1 MHHERDIPTERY
13 AGQVPSPFAVYRPA
27 GVGAFGSEAIA
38 TNLLG
43 TLVGIAFFA
52 AGPNVAVG
60 GPVTQVQENTPGR
73 AIPFRRSTTF
83 RIAQLQTTA
92 QTMTAGTQQ
101 VDVVIEGSGYVYG
114 IDLHIFQTTA
124 GNSAATAF
132 FEDAPWSAVDT
143 LVFRDVNGEL
153 VNLTGYHQ
161 RLLNLYAG
169 YTKFNEAPVRNE
181 TPNTQDT
188 ANIFNQVSGAGAA
201 GGSYRFHLWVPV
213 GLNKRDLRGILGN
226 QDRAQKYSLRTDI
239 ASGTGAATGPL
250 YVTAPT
256 TLGTHN
262 IERYYYN
269 YAVPARANASG
280 AAQAQFPDDF
290 GILHYSTQS
299 INPSVPVGG
308 ATVNHFLARLGNTIR
323 VLVLELKSN
332 GTRQTAETNAPT
344 RIQLNIGDT
353 PLFVETPA
361 TRRAEMFKRYGFDA
375 PNGVYVYD
383 FITDIIGIAG
393 DELGVDYLYTNG
405 LVNAQFQITYP
416 SGFGST
422 NNTMTVLTDDL
433 VIPPTVDIYA

>member
-1 MHHERDIPTERY
+1 LRRYLDIPTERY
-13 AGQVPSPFAVYRPA
+13 YGSVPSPYAVYRPA
-27 GVGAFGSEAIA
+27 GVGAFSSEPIEAMALA
-38 TNLLG
+38 TMIGIGFAG
-43 TLVGIAFFA
+43 T
-52 AGPNVAVG
+52 PNVAVG
-60 GPVTQVQENTPGR
+60 GPITQVQENTPGR
-73 AIPFRRSTTF
+73 AIPFRRATTF
-83 RIAQLQTTA
+83 RIAQLQSSA
-92 QTMTAGTQQ
+92 AVMTAGAQQ

-124 GNSAATAF
+124 GNALNTVF
-132 FEDAPWSAVDT
+132 FEDGPWSAVDT

-153 VNLTGYHQ
+153 VNLTGYNA

-169 YTKFNEAPVRNE
+169 YTKFVDAPTRAGGVA
-181 TPNTQDT
+181 PSADT
-188 ANIFNQVSGAGAA
+188 ANIFNTVSGAGAT

-213 GLNKRDLRGILGN
+213 GINKRDLRGILGN
-226 QDRAQKYSLRTDI
+226 QDKAQKYSLRSDI
-239 ASGTGAATGPL
+239 ASGAGAATGPL

-280 AAQAQFPDDF
+280 AAQAQMPDDF
-290 GILHYSTQS
+290 GIMHYSTQG
-299 INPSVPVGG
+299 INPTPPIGG
-308 ATVNHFLARLGNTIR
+308 ATVPHFLSRLGNTIR
-323 VLVLELKSN
+323 VLVLVLRSN
-332 GTRQTAETNAPT
+332 TLRATAETNAPT

-361 TRRAEMFKRYGFDA
+361 TRREEMWKRYGFDA
-375 PNGVYVYD
+375 PEGVYVYD

-416 SGFGST
+416 AGFGST
-422 NNTMTVLTDDL
+422 ANTLTVLTDDL

>member
-1 MHHERDIPTERY
+1 M
-13 AGQVPSPFAVYRPA
+13 AGQA
-27 GVGAFGSEAIA
+27 
-38 TNLLG
+38 
-43 TLVGIAFFA
+43 
-52 AGPNVAVG
+52 NVAVG
-60 GPVTQVQENTPGR
+60 GPVTQVQENNPGR
-73 AIPFRRSTTF
+73 SIPFRRSTTF
-83 RIAQLQTTA
+83 RIAQLQSTA
-92 QTMTAGTQQ
+92 QLMTAGTQQ

-114 IDLHIFQTTA
+114 LDLHIFATTA
-124 GNSAATAF
+124 GNALATAF
-132 FEDAPWSAVDT
+132 FEDGPWSAVDT

-153 VNLTGYHQ
+153 VNLTGYHA

-169 YTKFNEAPVRNE
+169 YTKFKDAPVRAE
-181 TPNTQDT
+181 ATPSLDT
-188 ANIFNQVSGAGAA
+188 ANIFNAVTGAGAT

-213 GLNKRDLRGILGN
+213 GLNKRDLRGVLGN
-226 QDRAQKYSLRTDI
+226 QDRAQKYSLRSDI

-250 YVTAPT
+250 YTVAPT
-256 TLGTHN
+256 TLPTHN

-280 AAQAQFPDDF
+280 AAQSQFPDDF

-299 INPSVPVGG
+299 INPSAPQGG

-332 GTRQTAETNAPT
+332 STRALAEASAPT

-361 TRRAEMFKRYGFDA
+361 TRRMEMWKRYGFDA
-375 PNGVYVYD
+375 PSGVYVYD
-383 FITDIIGIAG
+383 FMTDIIGIAG

-416 SGFGST
+416 VGFGAAA
-422 NNTMTVLTDDL
+422 NTMTVLTDDL

>member
-1 MHHERDIPTERY
+1 MAST
-13 AGQVPSPFAVYRPA
+13 
-27 GVGAFGSEAIA
+27 
-38 TNLLG
+38 
-43 TLVGIAFFA
+43 
-52 AGPNVAVG
+52 PNVAVG
-60 GPVTQVQENTPGR
+60 GPITQVQENSPGR
-73 AIPFRRSTTF
+73 SIPFRRSTTF
-83 RIAQLQTTA
+83 RISQLQTTA
-92 QTMTAGTQQ
+92 QLMTAGSQQ

-114 IDLHIFQTTA
+114 LDLHIFATTA
-124 GNSAATAF
+124 GNAANTAF
-132 FEDAPWSAVDT
+132 FEDGPWSAVDT

-153 VNLTGYHQ
+153 VNLTGYHT

-169 YTKFNEAPVRNE
+169 YVKFKEAPVRQE
-181 TPNTQDT
+181 TNPTVDT
-188 ANIFNQVSGAGAA
+188 ANIFNTVTGGGAT
-201 GGSYRFHLWVPV
+201 GGSYRFHLWVPI

-226 QDRAQKYSLRTDI
+226 QDRAQKYSLRSDI

-256 TLGTHN
+256 TLPTHN

-280 AAQAQFPDDF
+280 AGQAQFPDDF

-299 INPSVPVGG
+299 ISPSAPQGG
-308 ATVNHFLARLGNTIR
+308 SNVNHFLARLGNTIR

-332 GTRQTAETNAPT
+332 GLRATAETNAPT

-361 TRRAEMFKRYGFDA
+361 TRRAEMYRRYGWDA

-383 FITDIIGIAG
+383 FMTDIISIAG

-416 SGFGST
+416 AGFGST

>member
-1 MHHERDIPTERY
+1 M
-13 AGQVPSPFAVYRPA
+13 AGQA
-27 GVGAFGSEAIA
+27 
-38 TNLLG
+38 
-43 TLVGIAFFA
+43 
-52 AGPNVAVG
+52 NVAVG
-60 GPVTQVQENTPGR
+60 GPVTQVQENNPGR
-73 AIPFRRSTTF
+73 SIPFRRSTTF
-83 RIAQLQTTA
+83 RIAQLQSTA
-92 QTMTAGTQQ
+92 QLMTAGTQQ

-114 IDLHIFQTTA
+114 LDLHIFATTA
-124 GNSAATAF
+124 SNALATAF
-132 FEDAPWSAVDT
+132 FEDGPWSAVDT

-153 VNLTGYHQ
+153 VNLTGYHA

-169 YTKFNEAPVRNE
+169 YTKFKDAPVRAE
-181 TPNTQDT
+181 ATPSLDT
-188 ANIFNQVSGAGAA
+188 ANIFNAVTGAGAT

-213 GLNKRDLRGILGN
+213 GLNKRDLRGVLGN
-226 QDRAQKYSLRTDI
+226 QDRAQKYSLRSDI

-250 YVTAPT
+250 YTVAPT
-256 TLGTHN
+256 TLPTHN

-280 AAQAQFPDDF
+280 AAQSQFPDDF

-299 INPSVPVGG
+299 INPSAPQGG

-332 GTRQTAETNAPT
+332 STRALAEASAPT

-361 TRRAEMFKRYGFDA
+361 TRRMEMWKRYGFDA
-375 PNGVYVYD
+375 PSGVYVYD
-383 FITDIIGIAG
+383 FMTDIIGIAG

-416 SGFGST
+416 AGFGAAA
-422 NNTMTVLTDDL
+422 NTMTVLTDDL